1 MPNDVKWITWLK
13 TEVPYEIP
21 GPIKYSS
28 VIVPTV
34 DSIRTNNFINRLLS
48 NKSHVLL
55 AGPTGTGKSVGVVN
69 EMAAKFENEHNTYLS
84 LAFSAQT
91 TCNQTQRIIDGNMEK
106 KRKGIYGPPLGKN
119 AIIFIDDLNMPQ
131 KEKFGA

>member
-13 TEVPYEIP
+13 TEATYEIP
-21 GPIKYSS
+21 GPVKYSS
-28 VIVPTV
+28 VIVPTI
-34 DSIRTNNFINRLLS
+34 DSIRINNFINRLLS

-69 EMAAKFENEHNTYLS
+69 EMASKFENEHNTYLS

-91 TCNQTQRIIDGNMEK
+91 TCNQT
-106 KRKGIYGPPLGKN
+106 
-119 AIIFIDDLNMPQ
+119 
-131 KEKFGA
+131 